1 VDASLIL
8 KPPDQRLEVL
18 ITFSCWFFEHTHK
31 VLGEMHV
38 RL

>member
-8 KPPDQRLEVL
+8 EPPNQRLEVL
-18 ITFSCWFFEHTHK
+18 ITFSCWFSEHIHK